1 MTVVLYFYGHY
12 LIGELRGKHEKL
24 VREHDT
30 RILMRTDIKKNYE
43 LIDKPRVEGANTD
56 AVVCRRVVDMP
67 IPEAPAEIQRCSYC
81 DLAGDDAKLAK
92 RREPRVT
99 RPSAR
104 PLRRPSQKQP
114 HRKGD
119 ICHVLT

>member
-81 DLAGDDAKLAK
+81 DLAG
-92 RREPRVT
+92 EPRQIFPRTVG
-99 RPSAR
+99 RIWQS
-104 PLRRPSQKQP
+104 
-114 HRKGD
+114 
-119 ICHVLT
+119 

>member
-1 MTVVLYFYGHY
+1 M
-12 LIGELRGKHEKL
+12 IGQRRGNHVKL

-81 DLAGDDAKLAK
+81 DLAGPFADLLKNSRIGRAI
-92 RREPRVT
+92 
-99 RPSAR
+99 SAMFSR
-104 PLRRPSQKQP
+104 
-114 HRKGD
+114 D
-119 ICHVLT
+119 E